1 MGASVA
7 LVGRSRPEMGR
18 VPAEEGRGGL
28 PADPGR
34 ESGLVWLGLHN
45 IAQAIH
51 HE

>member
-18 VPAEEGRGGL
+18 VPAEDGRGGL
-28 PADPGR
+28 PADPGLDP
-34 ESGLVWLGLHN
+34 GLVWLGLQN
-45 IAQAIH
+45 AAQTAY